1 MMRRLLFITI
11 ISLTFGTLWLFVFG
25 DWQLPKHITDFGE
38 VYDSQFNLTMIVIGV
53 AFLLFQVL
61 LSFILLS
68 KNQSP
73 ITQRV
78 NKNHK
83 IEIGWTIFTA
93 TVFLSLAFLGQRV
106 WGTLLKPENK
116 QEVFKVEVSAQQF
129 QWNFHY
135 AGSDNI
141 FGQTNPSLINDAELN
156 YIGLDSSDSNAKDDI
171 VSSVLIVPVNQTIEL
186 TMKSRDVTHSFWVA
200 PLRFKQ
206 DLVPGLIT
214 KISFRPTSTGKYEI
228 ACAELC
234 GISHYKMKSYLLIVN
249 EHELRSLILLTQDDF
264 QKRVS
269 ELLNLY
275 QLSL

>member
-1 MMRRLLFITI
+1 MRRLLCITI

-25 DWQLPKHITDFGE
+25 KWQLPKHITDFGQ
-38 VYDSQFNLTMIVIGV
+38 VYDSQFNLTMIVIGIT
-53 AFLLFQVL
+53 FLLFQVL
-61 LSFILLS
+61 LGFILLS
-68 KNQSP
+68 KNQSQN
-73 ITQRV
+73 TYV
-78 NKNHK
+78 KKNKTYK
-83 IEIGWTIFTA
+83 VEIGWAFLTATIFLT
-93 TVFLSLAFLGQRV
+93 LAFLGQRV
-106 WGTLLKPENK
+106 WYALLNPQNTID
-116 QEVFKVEVSAQQF
+116 VFKVEVTAQQF

-135 AGSDNI
+135 AGRDKI

-156 YIGLDSSDSNAKDDI
+156 YIGLDNSDSNAKDDI

-186 TMKSRDVTHSFWVA
+186 TLKSRDVTHSFWVA

-214 KISFRPTSTGKYEI
+214 KISFRPVSTGKYEI

-234 GISHYKMKSYLLIVN
+234 GMSHYKMKSYLLIVN

-269 ELLNLY
+269 QLLNQY